1 MLESPSCLGSWL
13 LLGPGWWVVPRCLS
27 LNSYPSDTD
36 MLVYILCRIEECCHQ
51 IQCQFKSS
59 NTALSHSTA
68 CVVLGHRSTSIPR
81 SSNLSKVLYC
91 TYCTQRCPCNPQFIP
106 GLLRAPAGSRPR
118 ARTASLSA
126 LSPNLPRRGSSAP
139 PCSLFALTPSLC
151 LSHMAGAMGG
161 EGPAQCNVVR
171 SCPLINLGSFIRLD
185 F

>member
-27 LNSYPSDTD
+27 LNSYP
-36 MLVYILCRIEECCHQ
+36 RIPPSTLTCLYTYCVESRNVATK
-51 IQCQFKSS
+51 IRCQFKSS

-151 LSHMAGAMGG
+151 LSHMAGAMGVR
-161 EGPAQCNVVR
+161 AQHNAM
-171 SCPLINLGSFIRLD
+171 SCARAL
-185 F
+185 

>member
-1 MLESPSCLGSWL
+1 MPGLVALARTRLVG
-13 LLGPGWWVVPRCLS
+13 GPPLS
-27 LNSYPSDTD
+27 VIEFISKNTSIDTD
-36 MLVYILCRIEECCHQ
+36 MLVYILCRIEECRHQ
-51 IQCQFKSS
+51 IQCQYKPS

-106 GLLRAPAGSRPR
+106 GPLRAPAGSRPR